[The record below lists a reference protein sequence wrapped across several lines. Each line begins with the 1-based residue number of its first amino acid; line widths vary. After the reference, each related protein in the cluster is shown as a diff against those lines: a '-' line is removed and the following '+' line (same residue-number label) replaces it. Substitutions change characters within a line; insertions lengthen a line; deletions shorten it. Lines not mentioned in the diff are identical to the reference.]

1 MTDGS
6 FLERIGSPRSI
17 LRNEPSG
24 MYHTTGFTRDQVV
37 ELCAQVHAANEIAA
51 EPEKAIWPP
60 ILGLFKSVVV
70 TLTYL
75 RRNRV
80 QAEIGE
86 SFGVSQSTISRA
98 IKAITPMLDKALRL
112 FVPTADELDDTTQ
125 YVVDGTLLPC
135 WSWAS
140 YPQLYSGK
148 HKTTGMNVQVAA
160 TLGGRLAWISDPID
174 GSRHDSHCLAEAAVL
189 TGMDAGNWMGDK
201 GYVGNNMLTPIK
213 KPPHRDLL
221 DWEKEFNTQVN
232 KIRWIIEQVIAHLK
246 TWRILHTDYRRPI
259 DTFPTTISAVIAL
272 HFWSHA

>member
-1 MTDGS
+1 MADGS
-6 FLERIGSPRSI
+6 FLERIGSPYSI
-17 LRNEPSG
+17 LRNEPPS
-24 MYHTTGFTRDQVV
+24 MYHTTGFANDQVV
-37 ELCAQVHAANEIAA
+37 ELCAQVHAANEAAA
-51 EPEKAIWPP
+51 EPEKVTWPP
-60 ILGLFKSVVV
+60 ILGLFKAVVV

-86 SFGVSQSTISRA
+86 AFGVSQSTISRA
-98 IKAITPMLDKALRL
+98 VTAITPLLNKALRL
-112 FVPTADELDDTTQ
+112 FVPTADELDDKTQ

-140 YPQLYSGK
+140 HPQLYSGK

-174 GSRHDSHCLAEAAVL
+174 GNRHDSHCLAEAAVL
-189 TGMDAGNWMGDK
+189 TGMDARNWMGDK
-201 GYVGNNMLTPIK
+201 GYVGNNMITPIK
-213 KPPHRDLL
+213 KPRHRDLL

-246 TWRILHTDYRRPI
+246 TWRILDTDYRRPI
-259 DTFPTTISAVIAL
+259 GTFPETISAVIAL
-272 HFWSHA
+272 HFWRSA